1 MNIPNRPGCL
11 IRAPVRNSVDKTN
24 MDSSLGSGI
33 SDRVMTRVQESAN
46 NKPEFIIYTN
56 TGVCPY
62 SDDLVNL
69 AHTRGLNIQRIDV
82 SQKTPPSWLPGTPS
96 VVCRGNVYC
105 GDAAFDF
112 IESIEHDVQN
122 TDTTNDTNNSLT
134 LGSVK
139 EKPTGGCGISAAFA
153 PPVQISVDESQFS
166 MKTDEVMAA
175 YEARRR
181 SATGGPSAA
190 SQRL

>member
-11 IRAPVRNSVDKTN
+11 IRAPVRNAVDKTN

-33 SDRVMTRVQESAN
+33 SDRVMKRVSESAN
-46 NKPEFIIYTN
+46 NKPDFIVYTN
-56 TGVCPY
+56 SGVCPY

-69 AHTRGLNIQRIDV
+69 AHTKGLNIQRIDV
-82 SQKTPPSWLPGTPS
+82 SQKIPPSWLPGTPS
-96 VVCRGNVYC
+96 VVCQGNVYC

-112 IESIEHDVQN
+112 IESIEHEIQD
-122 TDTTNDTNNSLT
+122 TDNTNDKNLT
-134 LGSVK
+134 LGSIK
-139 EKPTGGCGISAAFA
+139 EKPSGGCGIRAAFA
-153 PPVQISVDESQFS
+153 PPVQISVDESQFT

-181 SATGGPSAA
+181 SASGGPSAA